1 MQSLCMQLQ
10 IEEIWRLESL
20 VWQKNAIW
28 SLFWLGKN
36 NEKQRTWAHREN
48 AHPKE
53 RCKSAVEHSAPN
65 LLDRLLRQNG
75 LFLEF
80 SLVLVLVLCVSRA
93 CLGKMIVF
101 IHKWRKK
108 TVLTH
113 LGTLIPCR
121 QSGRQGGQRLFQAR
135 LLVCLFR
142 ACPGKLI
149 IFR

>member
-10 IEEIWRLESL
+10 IKEIWRLESL

-53 RCKSAVEHSAPN
+53 RCKSAVKHSAPN

-80 SLVLVLVLCVSRA
+80 SLVLVLCVSRA

-108 TVLTH
+108 DRFNSPWHAHSL
-113 LGTLIPCR
+113 
-121 QSGRQGGQRLFQAR
+121 QAGRQAGGGNAFFKR
-135 LLVCLFR
+135 VCLCV
-142 ACPGKLI
+142 CPEPVLVS
-149 IFR
+149 

>member
-108 TVLTH
+108 DRFNSPWHAHSLQAV
-113 LGTLIPCR
+113 R
-121 QSGRQGGQRLFQAR
+121 QAGGATPFSSA
-135 LLVCLFR
+135 F
-142 ACPGKLI
+142 ACVFVPSLSW
-149 IFR
+149 

>member
-10 IEEIWRLESL
+10 IKEIWRVESL

-75 LFLEF
+75 LFF
-80 SLVLVLVLCVSRA
+80 WS
-93 CLGKMIVF
+93 F
-101 IHKWRKK
+101 
-108 TVLTH
+108 
-113 LGTLIPCR
+113 P
-121 QSGRQGGQRLFQAR
+121 
-135 LLVCLFR
+135 
-142 ACPGKLI
+142 
-149 IFR
+149 